1 MNGRKTP
8 GRLALKALV
17 FAIACL
23 AGVPAVMAGNA
34 TVITQSGLF
43 GGGGRF
49 TLRQLQGTCTW
60 QSASVKTDSSTSGA
74 GPATMIAKAAF
85 DGRGNVMLTHA
96 RSNFDGVV
104 VDESYSGTYTLN
116 PDGDGAITFNFANP
130 PSQLVYDFQLSE
142 SRKVLRFMRELD
154 MTPRPIGSTGA
165 ALSSSRVSIG
175 VCKLDE

>member
-1 MNGRKTP
+1 MNWRKTY
-8 GRLALKALV
+8 RRFALKAGV
-17 FAIACL
+17 FGVACL

-34 TVITQSGLF
+34 TVISQASLL
-43 GGGGRF
+43 GGGRRF
-49 TLRQLQGTCTW
+49 ILRELQGTCTW
-60 QSASVKTDSSTSGA
+60 QSASIKTDSSTSGA
-74 GPATMIAKAAF
+74 SPATMIAKASF
-85 DGRGNVMLTHA
+85 DGRGNVMVTHA

-165 ALSSSRVSIG
+165 ALSSSRLSIG
-175 VCKLDE
+175 ICKLDE